1 MPRPAVILVSGG
13 LDSATILAIAASE
26 GYECHAVSFRYGQRH
41 EVELEAAERVCRSL
55 KAASHRVIDLDTTA
69 FTGSSLTGSGE
80 IPRGR
85 SMEEL
90 GEGIPST
97 YVPARNLVFLS
108 YALGIAEGI
117 GSTDLFIGVNAV
129 DYSGYPDCRP
139 AFIKSFCET
148 ANLATR
154 IGLETGTIKV
164 HAPLLDL
171 GKGDIIRRGLE
182 LGVDYGLTISCY
194 APEAGGT
201 PCGQCDSCSL
211 RAAGFARAGVDDP
224 LTRRCS

>member
-1 MPRPAVILVSGG
+1 MPGPAVILVSGG

-26 GYECHAVSFRYGQRH
+26 GFECHAVSFRYGQRH
-41 EVELEAAERVCRSL
+41 ELELDAAIRVCRSL
-55 KAASHRVIDLDTTA
+55 QAASHRVIDLDTAA
-69 FTGSSLTGSGE
+69 FAGSSLTGSGE

-85 SMEEL
+85 SIEEL

-139 AFIKSFCET
+139 AFIESFRT
-148 ANLATR
+148 MANLATR
-154 IGLETGTIKV
+154 IGIETGSIRV
-164 HAPLLDL
+164 HAPLQDL

-182 LGVDYGLTISCY
+182 LGVDYGLTVSCY
-194 APEAGGT
+194 APGVDGT
-201 PCGQCDSCSL
+201 PCGECDSCIL
-211 RAAGFARAGVDDP
+211 RARGFAEAGIEDP

>member
-1 MPRPAVILVSGG
+1 MPGPAVILVSGG
-13 LDSATILAIAASE
+13 LDSATVLAMAASD
-26 GYECHAVSFRYGQRH
+26 GFECHAVSFRYGQRH
-41 EVELEAAERVCRSL
+41 ELELDAATRVCRSL
-55 KAASHRVIDLDTTA
+55 QAASHRVIDLDTAA
-69 FTGSSLTGSGE
+69 FAGSSLTGSGE

-85 SMEEL
+85 SIEEL

-139 AFIKSFCET
+139 AFIESFST
-148 ANLATR
+148 MANLATR
-154 IGLETGTIKV
+154 IGIETGAIRV
-164 HAPLLDL
+164 HAPLQEL
-171 GKGDIIRRGLE
+171 GKGEIIQRGLE
-182 LGVDYGLTISCY
+182 LGVDYGLTVSCY
-194 APEAGGT
+194 APGVDGA
-201 PCGQCDSCSL
+201 PCGECDSCIL
-211 RAAGFARAGVDDP
+211 RARGFSEAGIEDP

>member
-1 MPRPAVILVSGG
+1 MPPPAVILVSGG

-41 EVELEAAERVCRSL
+41 EMELEAADRVCRSL

-69 FTGSSLTGSGE
+69 FAGSSLTGSGE

-117 GSTDLFIGVNAV
+117 GSTDLFIGVNAI

-139 AFIKSFCET
+139 DYLEAYQR
-148 ANLATR
+148 LA
-154 IGLETGTIKV
+154 
-164 HAPLLDL
+164 DL
-171 GKGDIIRRGLE
+171 ASRSGREG
-182 LGVDYGLTISCY
+182 
-194 APEAGGT
+194 
-201 PCGQCDSCSL
+201 
-211 RAAGFARAGVDDP
+211 
-224 LTRRCS
+224 

>member
-41 EVELEAAERVCRSL
+41 EMELEAADRVCRSL

-69 FTGSSLTGSGE
+69 FAGSSLTGSGE

-139 AFIKSFCET
+139 DFIKSFCET

-154 IGLETGTIKV
+154 IGLETGAIKV
-164 HAPLLDL
+164 HAPLQDM
-171 GKGDIIRRGLE
+171 GKGDIILRGLE

-211 RAAGFARAGVDDP
+211 RAAGFTQVGVDDP